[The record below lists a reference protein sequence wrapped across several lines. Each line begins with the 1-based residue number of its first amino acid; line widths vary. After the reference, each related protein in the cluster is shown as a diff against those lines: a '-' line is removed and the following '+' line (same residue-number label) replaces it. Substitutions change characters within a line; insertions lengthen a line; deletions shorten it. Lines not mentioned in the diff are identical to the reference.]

1 MLRPIIMI
9 GCGGS
14 GQKAVRYVRDSVKR
28 HLEHQGWDGD
38 FPKAWQF
45 LGIDTLTTQEDPS
58 IPFLPNNDY
67 VSVSL
72 NFGTYQGLN
81 QAIET
86 RFGLDKNPKAFHDLQ
101 GWRPNPNQVVVPLKA
116 GAFSPPMTMLTI
128 KFRLC
133 ICNKS
138 VGSN

>member
-28 HLEHQGWDGD
+28 HLEHQGWEGD

-72 NFGTYQGLN
+72 RVSLHCKKT
-81 QAIET
+81 
-86 RFGLDKNPKAFHDLQ
+86 LQ
-101 GWRPNPNQVVVPLKA
+101 SVCL
-116 GAFSPPMTMLTI
+116 LH
-128 KFRLC
+128 FR
-133 ICNKS
+133 NVRR
-138 VGSN
+138 VGQS